1 MITPSSSS
9 THGLIH
15 ALKLTQQGSASAV
28 ELTADGDATWLHF
41 DAADPE
47 TSQWLLSAGGLNMV
61 AASALTTEETR
72 PRVLRRGDNLV
83 LTLRGVNRLP
93 GADAEDMV
101 SLRIWTNGSRLISA
115 RLRPLQST
123 DRLVDELL
131 SGEGANTIPGL
142 LVDWVEYVVDDMA
155 DSIASLELDVAAA
168 EVAIDDADPTST
180 RQSIVVL
187 RKRALQFRRY
197 MAPQREALS
206 RLSTETPTW
215 LDEYHRVRLRDIA
228 DRLMR
233 YIEDLDQIRDR
244 AILAQEELAARLA
257 DEMNHKT
264 YVFTIVAVLFLP
276 LGFLTGLLGVNV
288 AGVPGVDEPQ
298 AFNYL
303 IASCA
308 AMMLALLAYFK
319 WQRWM

>member
-15 ALKLTQQGSASAV
+15 ALKLTQQGSASAA

-168 EVAIDDADPTST
+168 EAAIDDADPTST

>member
-15 ALKLTQQGSASAV
+15 ALKLTQQGSASAI
-28 ELTADGDATWLHF
+28 ELTADEDATWLHF

-47 TSQWLLSAGGLNMV
+47 TSQWLRSEGGLNMV
-61 AASALTTEETR
+61 AAGALTTEETR

-93 GADAEDMV
+93 GAEAEDMV

-168 EVAIDDADPTST
+168 EAAIDDADPTST

-303 IASCA
+303 IASCV

>member
-15 ALKLTQQGSASAV
+15 ALKLTQQGSASAA

-47 TSQWLLSAGGLNMV
+47 TSQWLRSEGGLNMV
-61 AASALTTEETR
+61 AAGALTTEETR

-168 EVAIDDADPTST
+168 EAAIDDADPTST

>member
-1 MITPSSSS
+1 VISPSSSS
-9 THGLIH
+9 KHGLIH
-15 ALKLTQQGSASAV
+15 ALKLTQLGSAGAV
-28 ELTADGDATWLHF
+28 ELTADADATWLHF
-41 DAADPE
+41 DAGDPE
-47 TSQWLLSAGGLNMV
+47 TRRWLLSEGGLSPI
-61 AASALTTEETR
+61 AAGALTTDETR

-93 GADAEDMV
+93 GAEAEDMV

-123 DRLVDELL
+123 ERLVDELL
-131 SGEGANTIPGL
+131 QGEGANTIPDL

-155 DSIASLELDVAAA
+155 DSIVDLELDVARA
-168 EVAIDDADPTST
+168 EAAIDEGDPTST
-180 RQSIVVL
+180 RQSIIAL

-197 MAPQREALS
+197 MAPQREALT
-206 RLSTETPTW
+206 RLSAETPTW
-215 LDEYHRVRLRDIA
+215 LNEYHRVRLRDIA

-233 YIEDLDQIRDR
+233 YIEDLDQVRDR

-257 DEMNHKT
+257 DDMNRKT

-288 AGVPGVDEPQ
+288 GGVPGLDEPH

-303 IASCA
+303 MASCGA
-308 AMMLALLAYFK
+308 IILALLLCFK

>member
-47 TSQWLLSAGGLNMV
+47 TSQWLRSEGGLNMV
-61 AASALTTEETR
+61 AAGALTTEETR

-93 GADAEDMV
+93 GAEAEDMV

-168 EVAIDDADPTST
+168 EAAIDDADPTST

-228 DRLMR
+228 
-233 YIEDLDQIRDR
+233 
-244 AILAQEELAARLA
+244 
-257 DEMNHKT
+257 
-264 YVFTIVAVLFLP
+264 
-276 LGFLTGLLGVNV
+276 
-288 AGVPGVDEPQ
+288 
-298 AFNYL
+298 
-303 IASCA
+303 
-308 AMMLALLAYFK
+308 
-319 WQRWM
+319 

>member
-28 ELTADGDATWLHF
+28 ELTADGDSTCLHF

-93 GADAEDMV
+93 GAEAEDMV

-142 LVDWVEYVVDDMA
+142 LVDWVEYVVDGMS

-168 EVAIDDADPTST
+168 EAAIGDADPTST

>member
-1 MITPSSSS
+1 
-9 THGLIH
+9 
-15 ALKLTQQGSASAV
+15 
-28 ELTADGDATWLHF
+28 
-41 DAADPE
+41 
-47 TSQWLLSAGGLNMV
+47 MV
-61 AASALTTEETR
+61 AAGALTTEETR

-168 EVAIDDADPTST
+168 EAAIDDADPTST

>member
-28 ELTADGDATWLHF
+28 ELTADEDATWLHF

-168 EVAIDDADPTST
+168 EAAIDDADPTST

>member
-1 MITPSSSS
+1 MITPPSSS

-15 ALKLTQQGSASAV
+15 ALKLTQQGSASAA

-47 TSQWLLSAGGLNMV
+47 TSQWLRSEGGLNMV
-61 AASALTTEETR
+61 AAGALTTEETR

-168 EVAIDDADPTST
+168 EAAIDDADPTST

>member
-15 ALKLTQQGSASAV
+15 ALKLTQQGSASAA

-93 GADAEDMV
+93 GAEAEDMV

-168 EVAIDDADPTST
+168 EAAIDDADPTST

>member
-1 MITPSSSS
+1 MITPPSSS

-15 ALKLTQQGSASAV
+15 ALKLTQQGSASAA

-93 GADAEDMV
+93 GAEAEDMV

-168 EVAIDDADPTST
+168 EAAIDDADPTST

>member
-1 MITPSSSS
+1 MITPPSSS

-15 ALKLTQQGSASAV
+15 ALKLTQQGSASAA

-47 TSQWLLSAGGLNMV
+47 TSQWLRSEGGLNMV
-61 AASALTTEETR
+61 AAGALTTEETR

-93 GADAEDMV
+93 GAEAEDMV

-168 EVAIDDADPTST
+168 EAAIDDADPTST

-303 IASCA
+303 IASCV

>member
-15 ALKLTQQGSASAV
+15 ALKLTQQGSASAA

-47 TSQWLLSAGGLNMV
+47 TSQWLRSEGGLNMV
-61 AASALTTEETR
+61 AAGALTTEETR
-72 PRVLRRGDNLV
+72 PRVLLRGDNLV

-168 EVAIDDADPTST
+168 EAAIDDADPTST

>member
-15 ALKLTQQGSASAV
+15 ALKLTQQGSASAA

-47 TSQWLLSAGGLNMV
+47 TSQWLRSEGGLNMV
-61 AASALTTEETR
+61 AAGALTTEETR
-72 PRVLRRGDNLV
+72 PRVLLRGDNLV

-168 EVAIDDADPTST
+168 EAAIDDADPTST

-303 IASCA
+303 IASCV

>member
-15 ALKLTQQGSASAV
+15 ALKLTQQGSASAA

-47 TSQWLLSAGGLNMV
+47 TSQWLRSEGGLNMV
-61 AASALTTEETR
+61 AAGALTTEETR
-72 PRVLRRGDNLV
+72 PRVLLRGDNLV

-93 GADAEDMV
+93 GAEAEDMV

-168 EVAIDDADPTST
+168 EAAIDDADPTST

-206 RLSTETPTW
+206 RLGTETPTW

-303 IASCA
+303 IASCV